1 MVYDKILF
9 RNIFLKKTYSGITA
23 RYHIPDK
30 EVNHM
35 FDYKKFE
42 DRLVLQMENT
52 LAKLLKEHDD
62 IYIFSLSLSSDADSV
77 WVIANTTHNLEET
90 SDPGDEEY
98 YYYKYCEEEWD
109 LWETDDFDSISEELD
124 NYDVYEEEDGETD
137 NGEDAFCIHRDKAI
151 ESCQNALIRFN
162 TYKNKNCPGL
172 LLAFYVREYLGG
184 EECIELFEKLN
195 SKEAL
200 AEYSEHIEDFV

>member
-1 MVYDKILF
+1 
-9 RNIFLKKTYSGITA
+9 
-23 RYHIPDK
+23 
-30 EVNHM
+30 M

-77 WVIANTTHNLEET
+77 WVIANTIHNLEEI
-90 SDPGDEEY
+90 SDPGEEEY

-109 LWETDDFDSISEELD
+109 LWETDDFDSISDELG
-124 NYDVYEEEDGETD
+124 NYDVYEDEDE
-137 NGEDAFCIHRDKAI
+137 EDAFCAHRDRAI
-151 ESCQNALIRFN
+151 DSCRNALIRFN
-162 TYKNKNCPGL
+162 TYKNKACPGL
-172 LLAFYVREYLGG
+172 LQTFYVREYLDG
-184 EECIELFEKLN
+184 EECIELFAKLN

>member
-1 MVYDKILF
+1 MIKLY
-9 RNIFLKKTYSGITA
+9 
-23 RYHIPDK
+23 K
-30 EVNHM
+30 EEVKCM

-77 WVIANTTHNLEET
+77 WVIANTIHNLEEI
-90 SDPGDEEY
+90 SDPGEEEY
-98 YYYKYCEEEWD
+98 YYYKYSEEEWD
-109 LWETDDFDSISEELD
+109 LWETDDFDSISDELG
-124 NYDVYEEEDGETD
+124 NYDVYEDEDE
-137 NGEDAFCIHRDKAI
+137 EDAFCAHRDRAI
-151 ESCQNALIRFN
+151 DSCRNALIRFN
-162 TYKNKNCPGL
+162 TYKNKACPGL
-172 LLAFYVREYLGG
+172 LLTFYVREYLDG
-184 EECIELFEKLN
+184 EECIELFAKLN